1 MDNQTSIEFNKND
14 IRVATHGKKIDN
26 SIFYDIRKCKSD
38 MPVKIIIGPRGCGK
52 TYSVLDYMQEES
64 SEESKFIYMRR
75 DGTEIDGCSSDYGNP
90 FKRLNEDKGYDIHPF
105 QIPKFNGFGIS
116 DDANAQVIGF
126 GVALSTFASARSQD
140 FSDVDRIFFEE
151 FIPEKHKRKIK
162 GEGTALLNV
171 YETVNRNR
179 ELLGEP
185 PVEMILCAN
194 GIDLANP
201 ILLELGATSLIAKM
215 LANGQRRLTV
225 PEKKLYIEIIPRT
238 KVSEL
243 KQETVLYKLASQ
255 DFVVDSLDT
264 TFRGADLEFVK
275 KNVNLKSYKT
285 EFAYSEYVFF
295 SNKEHYYVARSKVPC
310 KVEIPERELGR
321 LQALFSPR
329 YRILRAMG
337 NIYFDDYVTLALFD
351 RLLNYEV
358 II

>member
-1 MDNQTSIEFNKND
+1 M
-14 IRVATHGKKIDN
+14 DN

-64 SEESKFIYMRR
+64 SESSKFIYMRR
-75 DGTEIDGCSSDYGNP
+75 DGTEIDSCSSEYGNP
-90 FKRLNEDKGYDIHPF
+90 FKKLNTDKNYDIHPI
-105 QIPKFNGFGIS
+105 QISKFNGFGIARDEDQS
-116 DDANAQVIGF
+116 VIGY
-126 GVALSTFASARSQD
+126 GVALSTFASMRSQD

-162 GEGTALLNV
+162 GEGQALLNL

-179 ELLGEP
+179 ELFGEK
-185 PVEMILCAN
+185 PVELIMCAN

-201 ILLELGATSLIAKM
+201 ILLELGATSLIGKM
-215 LANGQRRLTV
+215 LANNQRRLTV

-243 KQETVLYKLASQ
+243 KEQTVLYQLAS
-255 DFVVDSLDT
+255 DEFGVDSLDT
-264 TFRGADLEFVK
+264 KFRGADLEFIR
-275 KNVNLKSYKT
+275 KNVNLRSYKT
-285 EFAYSEYVFF
+285 EFSYGEYVFF

-310 KVEIPERELGR
+310 KIALPERELSR
-321 LQALFSPR
+321 MQALFAPR

-337 NIYFDDYVTLALFD
+337 NIYFDDYVTLATFD

-358 II
+358 I